1 VSELRPVPKPE
12 RTPKQRGRA
21 AKRKGYRAERKVADA
36 LGGERVPLSGSLGGK
51 LSGDVVDKLGN
62 TVEVK
67 QRKSGFGLLYRC
79 LELEAGHG
87 VESVKYSKAV
97 EDGRKQP
104 PAYAV
109 VAQDN
114 SPRLAVMTLATL
126 IELLDRVEA
135 AERRAAG
142 GDLDRAIEIL
152 EQARRGA

>member
-1 VSELRPVPKPE
+1 MSTRPVPKPE
-12 RTPKQRGRA
+12 RTASQRGRA
-21 AKRKGYRAERKVADA
+21 SRRKGYRAERSVAQA
-36 LGGERVPLSGSLGGK
+36 VGGERVPLSGALGGK
-51 LSGDVVDKLGN
+51 LSGDVVDRLGN

-67 QRKSGFGLLYRC
+67 QRKTGFGLLYQI
-79 LELEAGHG
+79 LEIEAGHG
-87 VESVKYSKAV
+87 VESVKYSAAV

-114 SPRLAVMTLATL
+114 SPRLAVMTLTTL

-152 EQARRGA
+152 EQERRRGA